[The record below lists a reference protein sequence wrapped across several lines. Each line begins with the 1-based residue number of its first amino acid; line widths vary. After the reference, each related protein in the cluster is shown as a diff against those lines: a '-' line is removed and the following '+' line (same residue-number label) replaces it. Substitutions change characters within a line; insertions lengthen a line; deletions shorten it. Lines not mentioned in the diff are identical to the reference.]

1 MVLSKN
7 KNSGPGL
14 FLNLLSFYSR
24 KSACSFFL
32 LQGKNENSDFS
43 SNLLVPIFVFLSIK
57 VRVFVFLVWGKNEN
71 TELGLILKLLSS
83 NLSSYLRK
91 SKYSFFGMGQKRKL
105 KSSDMVSKVAFQTR
119 SVWNWYEIGTDRGP
133 GRKRTKHFT
142 KLRSTDVQRCCM
154 LFGHVQPVSGQTR

>member
-1 MVLSKN
+1 MFV
-7 KNSGPGL
+7 
-14 FLNLLSFYSR
+14 
-24 KSACSFFL
+24 FL

-43 SNLLVPIFVFLSIK
+43 SNLLSSYLSSYPRK
-57 VRVFVFLVWGKNEN
+57 FNSSFRFLVWGKNEN

-105 KSSDMVSKVAFQTR
+105 KSSDMVSKVAFQTS
-119 SVWNWYEIGTDRGP
+119 SVSNRYEIGTDRGSGP
-133 GRKRTKHFT
+133 KRTKHFT
-142 KLRSTDVQRCCM
+142 KLPSTNVQRCCM